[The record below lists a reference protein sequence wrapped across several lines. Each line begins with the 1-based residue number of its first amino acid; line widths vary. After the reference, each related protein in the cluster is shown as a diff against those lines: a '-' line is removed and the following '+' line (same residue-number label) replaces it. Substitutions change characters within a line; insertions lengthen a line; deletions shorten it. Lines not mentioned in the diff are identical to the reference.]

1 MRPKRHRGSCDASF
15 AVFDTRG
22 LDVWLADNS
31 IGDIV
36 IVLRM
41 ALSLLLH
48 ICRLWIERSALHL

>member
-1 MRPKRHRGSCDASF
+1 MGDLSFTSFDFASF

-36 IVLRM
+36 NSIADGFELIT
-41 ALSLLLH
+41 AHLSSLD
-48 ICRLWIERSALHL
+48 RA